1 CYLISRV
8 NYILRVMRKE
18 DEKIHCINTN
28 RHDSGIFHPEKAG
41 ITVKNELVYN
51 RCKYFHEK
59 FGI

>member
-1 CYLISRV
+1 
-8 NYILRVMRKE
+8 MRKE